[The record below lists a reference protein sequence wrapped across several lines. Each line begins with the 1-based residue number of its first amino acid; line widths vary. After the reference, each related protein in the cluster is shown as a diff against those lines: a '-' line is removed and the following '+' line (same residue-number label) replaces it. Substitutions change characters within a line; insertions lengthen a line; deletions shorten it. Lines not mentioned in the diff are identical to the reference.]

1 VVPEGWI
8 LYPDAMARIARTGI
22 RFGQNQWELWQR
34 HGLIDR
40 AHRVPGSNDY
50 ALDPDQWL
58 RLGQLVTIYNQMFG
72 RRSPEAVAYFASL
85 WGLNV
90 PVDLV
95 ASHLDKS
102 IRAYYTLM
110 RERLIKQ
117 SNGKL
122 DPRMLTN
129 RDVGKVAKKAADE
142 MLAMVPPIR
151 NLGKRL
157 VLRQAVLS
165 FSYVIVSVT
174 YNVPAKTS
182 FVRSIRDIGNA
193 IFDRST
199 ASLGSSLLRKHLER
213 ERGRLVDPV
222 IGDNALLREIRETA
236 ETKPEML
243 LRACRDAGLLFAASK
258 TGFGYDDSPPPKID
272 PNATKG
278 KARETARMIFALLP
292 VITAFLLTFILDD
305 PDSKFLTL
313 LREDEGAKFT
323 KLVARLDRMNMW
335 QMQRLETRP

>member
-1 VVPEGWI
+1 
-8 LYPDAMARIARTGI
+8 MARIARAGI
-22 RFGQNQWELWQR
+22 PFGKSQWELWQR
-34 HGLIDR
+34 HGLIDK

-50 ALDPDQWL
+50 ALDPAQWR
-58 RLGQLVTIYNQMFG
+58 RLGQLVTIYNQLFG

-85 WGLNV
+85 WGLSV

-95 ASHLDKS
+95 ARHLDKS
-102 IRAYYTLM
+102 IQAYYTLM
-110 RERLIKQ
+110 RLRLIKQ

-122 DPRMLTN
+122 DPRMLKEKDARKLANNT
-129 RDVGKVAKKAADE
+129 AEE
-142 MLAMVPPIR
+142 MLAATPPIR

-157 VLRQAVLS
+157 ALRQCILS
-165 FSYVIVSVT
+165 LSYVIVCVT
-174 YNVPAKTS
+174 YDIRAKTS
-182 FVRSIRDIGNA
+182 FVNSIRNIAEAVFEG
-193 IFDRST
+193 ST
-199 ASLGSSLLRKHLER
+199 ASLGSSLLRKHIER

-272 PNATKG
+272 PNAAKG
-278 KARETARMIFALLP
+278 KARETARMIFSLLP
-292 VITAFLLTFILDD
+292 VVTAFLLTFILDD
-305 PDSKFLTL
+305 PDNKFLSL

-323 KLVARLDRMNMW
+323 KLVARLDRMNLR
-335 QMQRLETRP
+335 QLQRLESRP